1 LAAFPASAT
10 CSEAP
15 AMTQSAPSSRLQGL
29 SNEID
34 HSLPHD
40 RPMRMEATRVLRSRK
55 RHGRA
60 LYLAVNVSVLV
71 FLLAPIAI
79 VFVFALNPT
88 PFIQFPPV
96 GISLRWFEKF
106 FASREFM
113 HALMFSLEVAAITTA
128 TATLLGA
135 TAALAIARGDL
146 PGARLVVAIM
156 LSPLMLPAIL
166 TGLALFQAYVLLDV
180 GRPLWG
186 LVAGHTLVTIPYVV
200 RTTLAVLH
208 NFDRRLE
215 EAAQNLGAGPVRTFF
230 EVTLPL
236 VKPGVLAGAIF
247 AFVVSFDQFPVSLF
261 LVSPG
266 SETLPITLFNY
277 LKFDLD
283 GTIGAASVVSILLAF
298 LVVIGLDRTVGLR
311 AYVKL

>member
-1 LAAFPASAT
+1 MRT
-10 CSEAP
+10 
-15 AMTQSAPSSRLQGL
+15 SAPQSPSQALLSRQGDAVATI
-29 SNEID
+29 EAARAAIA
-34 HSLPHD
+34 PH
-40 RPMRMEATRVLRSRK
+40 RY
-55 RHGRA
+55 GRA
-60 LYLAVNVSVLV
+60 IYLTVNIAIVA
-71 FLLAPIAI
+71 FLLAPIVI
-79 VFVFALNPT
+79 VIVFALNPT

-96 GISLRWFEKF
+96 GVSLRWFAKF
-106 FASREFM
+106 FAARDFM
-113 HALMFSLEVAAITTA
+113 HALGFSLEVALLTTVSA
-128 TATLLGA
+128 TVLGA
-135 TAALAIARGDL
+135 SAALALARGNL
-146 PGARLVVAIM
+146 PGARLVLATM

-186 LVAGHTLVTIPYVV
+186 LVAGHTLLTIPYVV

-208 NFDRRLE
+208 NFDLRLE
-215 EAAQNLGAGPVRTFF
+215 EAARNLGASPARTFF

-247 AFVVSFDQFPVSLF
+247 AFIVSFDQFPVSLF

-266 SETLPITLFNY
+266 SETLPIVLFNY

-298 LVVIGLDRTVGLR
+298 VVVVTLDRTVGLR

>member
-1 LAAFPASAT
+1 MTSLAPGSRPPLAAPIDLAATPAPRSKT
-10 CSEAP
+10 
-15 AMTQSAPSSRLQGL
+15 
-29 SNEID
+29 
-34 HSLPHD
+34 
-40 RPMRMEATRVLRSRK
+40 RPLRW
-55 RHGRA
+55 GRR
-60 LYLAVNVSVLV
+60 LYLTANTGILA

-79 VFVFALNPT
+79 VIVFALNPT

-96 GISLRWFEKF
+96 GVSLRWFEKF
-106 FASREFM
+106 FASRDFM
-113 HALMFSLEVAAITTA
+113 HALLFSIEVAAMTTVAA
-128 TATLLGA
+128 TVLGA
-135 TAALAIARGDL
+135 SAALAIARGNL
-146 PGARLVVAIM
+146 PGSRLIVATM

-166 TGLALFQAYVLLDV
+166 TGLALFQSYVLLDV

-208 NFDRRLE
+208 NFDVRLE
-215 EAAQNLGAGPVRTFF
+215 EAAQNLGASPTRAFF
-230 EVTLPL
+230 EITLPL

-247 AFVVSFDQFPVSLF
+247 AFIVSFDQFPVSLF
-261 LVSPG
+261 LVAPG

-298 LVVIGLDRTVGLR
+298 IVVIALDRTVGLR
-311 AYVKL
+311 SYVKL

>member
-1 LAAFPASAT
+1 MSPAAPQHPSRPFSSAFGR
-10 CSEAP
+10 SNPRAGSGAVAAP
-15 AMTQSAPSSRLQGL
+15 RSSAAARR
-29 SNEID
+29 I
-34 HSLPHD
+34 
-40 RPMRMEATRVLRSRK
+40 RPGRV
-55 RHGRA
+55 
-60 LYLAVNVSVLV
+60 LYLAVNIAILT

-79 VFVFALNPT
+79 VVVFALNPT

-96 GISLRWFEKF
+96 GLSLRWFQKF
-106 FASREFM
+106 FAARDFM
-113 HALMFSLEVAAITTA
+113 HALGFSLEVAALTTLC
-128 TATLLGA
+128 ATLLGA
-135 TAALAIARGDL
+135 CAALAIARGNL
-146 PGARLVVAIM
+146 PGARLVLAVM

-208 NFDRRLE
+208 NFDLRLE
-215 EAAQNLGAGPVRTFF
+215 EAARNLGASPRRTFF

-247 AFVVSFDQFPVSLF
+247 AFIVSFDQFPVSLF

-266 SETLPITLFNY
+266 NETLPITLFNY

-298 LVVIGLDRTVGLR
+298 LVVIALDRTVGLR

>member
-1 LAAFPASAT
+1 MRASTPQSPSQALLSRQGDAIATVGAARAAI
-10 CSEAP
+10 AP
-15 AMTQSAPSSRLQGL
+15 HRY
-29 SNEID
+29 
-34 HSLPHD
+34 
-40 RPMRMEATRVLRSRK
+40 
-55 RHGRA
+55 GRA
-60 LYLAVNVSVLV
+60 IYLTANIAILT
-71 FLLAPIAI
+71 FLLAPIVI
-79 VFVFALNPT
+79 VVVFALNPT

-96 GISLRWFEKF
+96 GVSLRWFAKF
-106 FASREFM
+106 FAARDFM
-113 HALMFSLEVAAITTA
+113 NALGFSLEVAALTTVCA
-128 TATLLGA
+128 TVLGA
-135 TAALAIARGDL
+135 SAALAIARGNL
-146 PGARLVVAIM
+146 AGAHLLLATM

-186 LVAGHTLVTIPYVV
+186 LVAGHTLLTIPYVV

-208 NFDRRLE
+208 NFDLRLE
-215 EAAQNLGAGPVRTFF
+215 EAARNLGASPARTFF

-247 AFVVSFDQFPVSLF
+247 AFIVSFDQFPVSLF

-266 SETLPITLFNY
+266 SETLPIVLFNY

-298 LVVIGLDRTVGLR
+298 LVVVALDRTVGLR
-311 AYVKL
+311 SYVQL

>member
-1 LAAFPASAT
+1 MTPSAR
-10 CSEAP
+10 P
-15 AMTQSAPSSRLQGL
+15 RLG
-29 SNEID
+29 
-34 HSLPHD
+34 
-40 RPMRMEATRVLRSRK
+40 RS
-55 RHGRA
+55 
-60 LYLAVNVSVLV
+60 LYLAANIVVLA

-79 VFVFALNPT
+79 IFVFALNPT

-96 GISLRWFEKF
+96 GISLRWFDKF

-113 HALMFSLEVAAITTA
+113 HALRLSLEVAGITTVCA
-128 TATLLGA
+128 TVLGA
-135 TAALAIARGDL
+135 SAALAIARGNL
-146 PGARLVVAIM
+146 PGARFIVATM

-166 TGLALFQAYVLLDV
+166 TGLALFQSYVLLDV

-208 NFDRRLE
+208 NFDMRLE
-215 EAAQNLGAGPVRTFF
+215 EAARNLGAGPVRTFF

-247 AFVVSFDQFPVSLF
+247 AFIVSFDQFPVSLF

-266 SETLPITLFNY
+266 DETLPITLFNY
-277 LKFDLD
+277 LKYDLD

-298 LVVIGLDRTVGLR
+298 LVVVGLDRTVGLR
-311 AYVKL
+311 TYVKL

>member
-1 LAAFPASAT
+1 MDSP
-10 CSEAP
+10 
-15 AMTQSAPSSRLQGL
+15 TQPSSLQ
-29 SNEID
+29 N
-34 HSLPHD
+34 LPQAGVARISRH
-40 RPMRMEATRVLRSRK
+40 EAGEAACRAATAKRYGRVL
-55 RHGRA
+55 
-60 LYLAVNVSVLV
+60 YLTVNIAILA

-79 VFVFALNPT
+79 VIVFALNPT

-96 GISLRWFEKF
+96 GVSLRWFAKF
-106 FASREFM
+106 FATRDLM
-113 HALMFSLEVAAITTA
+113 QALAFSLEVAALTTIA
-128 TATLLGA
+128 ATLLGA
-135 TAALAIARGDL
+135 SAALAIARGNL
-146 PGARLVVAIM
+146 PGAQIVLATM

-166 TGLALFQAYVLLDV
+166 TGLALFQTYVLLDV

-208 NFDRRLE
+208 NFDLSLE
-215 EAAQNLGAGPVRTFF
+215 EAARNLGASPIRTFF

-247 AFVVSFDQFPVSLF
+247 AFIVSFDQFPVSLF
-261 LVSPG
+261 LISPG
-266 SETLPITLFNY
+266 SETLPIALFNY

-298 LVVIGLDRTVGLR
+298 LVVVALDRTVGLR
-311 AYVKL
+311 SYVKL

>member
-1 LAAFPASAT
+1 MSAT
-10 CSEAP
+10 VSQTTSQGISNGRAANSLRRTAAP
-15 AMTQSAPSSRLQGL
+15 WRY
-29 SNEID
+29 
-34 HSLPHD
+34 
-40 RPMRMEATRVLRSRK
+40 
-55 RHGRA
+55 GRA
-60 LYLAVNVSVLV
+60 LYLAVNIAILI

-79 VFVFALNPT
+79 VIVFALNPT

-113 HALMFSLEVAAITTA
+113 HALGFSLEVAALTTA
-128 TATLLGA
+128 CASVLGA
-135 TAALAIARGDL
+135 SAALAIARGNL
-146 PGARLVVAIM
+146 PGAQLMLAVV

-166 TGLALFQAYVLLDV
+166 TGLALFQTYVLLDV
-180 GRPLWG
+180 GRPVWG

-208 NFDRRLE
+208 NFDLRLE
-215 EAAQNLGAGPVRTFF
+215 EAARNLGASPTRTFF

-236 VKPGVLAGAIF
+236 IKPGVLAGAIF
-247 AFVVSFDQFPVSLF
+247 AFIVSFDQFPVSLF

-266 SETLPITLFNY
+266 GETLPITLFNY

-298 LVVIGLDRTVGLR
+298 VVVIALDRTVGLR
-311 AYVKL
+311 SYVKL